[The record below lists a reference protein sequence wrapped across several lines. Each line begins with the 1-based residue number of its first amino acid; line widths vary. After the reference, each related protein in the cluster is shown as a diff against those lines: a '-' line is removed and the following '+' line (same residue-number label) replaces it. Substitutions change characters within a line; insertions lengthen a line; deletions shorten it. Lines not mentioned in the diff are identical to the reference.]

1 MGRCAVTRF
10 LIAGCVGLALAS
22 AAAAQNKP
30 IARAD
35 YVKVVDGHFNGAD
48 TNHDGQLTRAEV
60 AAQQQ
65 RDLERAKAQLDQRL
79 TSEFTRLDTNRDGKL
94 SLPEFLAGVPPVK
107 TAESADQMIARLD
120 ANHDGKISADEFRNP
135 ELAKF
140 NRVDANHDGIVTP
153 QEQQA
158 ASKR

>member
-1 MGRCAVTRF
+1 MKRFQILACVTVA
-10 LIAGCVGLALAS
+10 ISTVAS
-22 AAAAQNKP
+22 AQAAPKP

-35 YVKVVDGHFNGAD
+35 YIKVVDGRFNGAD

-60 AAQQQ
+60 LGQQQ
-65 RDLERAKAQLDQRL
+65 RDLEKAKAQLNQRL
-79 TSEFTRLDTNRDGKL
+79 TTEFSRLDTNRDGKL
-94 SLPEFLAGVPPVK
+94 TLAEFLAGVPPVK
-107 TAESADQMIARLD
+107 TAESVDQMIARYD

-135 ELAKF
+135 EVAKF